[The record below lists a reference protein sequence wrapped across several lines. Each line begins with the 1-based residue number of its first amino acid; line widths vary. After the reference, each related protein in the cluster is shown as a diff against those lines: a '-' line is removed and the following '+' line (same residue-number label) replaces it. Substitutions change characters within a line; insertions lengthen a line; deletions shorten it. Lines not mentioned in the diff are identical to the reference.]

1 MFYDYASSSTVASL
15 PVFQKSP
22 CLCAE
27 YHPLLVSTVAI
38 SNWEGRIAILKCVC
52 LLKQLRAFITDGW
65 NKATETQLFYMV
77 K

>member
-15 PVFQKSP
+15 PVFQESP

-38 SNWEGRIAILKCVC
+38 SNWEGRIAILKCGC
-52 LLKQLRAFITDGW
+52 LLEQK
-65 NKATETQLFYMV
+65 ETRLFYMV

>member
-1 MFYDYASSSTVASL
+1 MFYDYATSSTVASL

-27 YHPLLVSTVAI
+27 YHPLLISTVAI
-38 SNWEGRIAILKCVC
+38 SNWEGRIAILKCAC
-52 LLKQLRAFITDGW
+52 LL
-65 NKATETQLFYMV
+65 NKERETRLFYIV